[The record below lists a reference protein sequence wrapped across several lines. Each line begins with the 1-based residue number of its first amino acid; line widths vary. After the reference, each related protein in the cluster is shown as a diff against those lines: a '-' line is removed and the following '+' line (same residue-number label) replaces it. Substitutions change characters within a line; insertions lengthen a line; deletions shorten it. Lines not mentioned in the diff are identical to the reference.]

1 MRKLGELLGESS
13 DFDCL
18 ALSKLL
24 KGEAHLNMSDDD
36 SKESAE
42 FSIKFTERGR
52 TQVLSSKE
60 VGESLVQWLNG
71 KDRRFCMK
79 WLQLHQE
86 ILELTE
92 TFAHLTAEVRGTQL
106 RLMTLKDG
114 GSGSGIFRGCRFFD
128 VLRSSC
134 GSSCYGGGFT
144 QKYKIGHGDGIN
156 TNIAPLHPTTCLAL
170 GLSCTLR
177 PFMLE
182 GCKGKECGE
191 LAESDVV
198 RNFVFFSKRGKV
210 LSESATT
217 IFNNVVKVTTEEIN
231 QDLDVGADISLR
243 VSKEYG
249 ADTDA
254 EYSVTMNLNHL
265 PPPSPPSPT
274 GPAFL
279 ALRVP
284 SLLLVSNQQS
294 SRQRGGQEDGA

>member
-1 MRKLGELLGESS
+1 
-13 DFDCL
+13 
-18 ALSKLL
+18 
-24 KGEAHLNMSDDD
+24 
-36 SKESAE
+36 
-42 FSIKFTERGR
+42 
-52 TQVLSSKE
+52 
-60 VGESLVQWLNG
+60 
-71 KDRRFCMK
+71 
-79 WLQLHQE
+79 
-86 ILELTE
+86 
-92 TFAHLTAEVRGTQL
+92 
-106 RLMTLKDG
+106 LMTLKDG

-217 IFNNVVKVTTEEIN
+217 MFNNVVKVTTEEIN

-254 EYSVTMNLNHL
+254 EYRVTMNLNHL

-294 SRQRGGQEDGA
+294 SRQRGGQEDEA